1 ATKLIDYD
9 RRWDSTDPYIILGV
23 REVSTFSEIKNQYK
37 FLSKKYH
44 PDVVT
49 EANSD
54 AIMKKINWAW
64 DEIKKEQENY

>member
-1 ATKLIDYD
+1 MDIF
-9 RRWDSTDPYIILGV
+9 PM
-23 REVSTFSEIKNQYK
+23 KNQYK

-44 PDVVT
+44 PDVAT

-54 AIMKKINWAW
+54 AIMKKINWAC

>member
-1 ATKLIDYD
+1 M
-9 RRWDSTDPYIILGV
+9 LGV
-23 REVSTFSEIKNQYK
+23 REVSIFSEVKNQYK

-44 PDVVT
+44 PDVAT